1 MTKVRF
7 DSAKPINRKQQS
19 GFAIGVVFL
28 VLVLIGAIMSAIT
41 LMSSASQDTSRDNE
55 NRSLAN
61 GVIRDGAGI
70 ANAVNTLISANG
82 LRVEQVFMFRDS
94 TNTAVYNRAQNI
106 LGPNG
111 SYNFPQ
117 INLAAYNPETTCS
130 QTYLAT
136 AEVYVPIFK
145 PGLSGILKHCQLFL
159 TRAQTTNY
167 GQGGNGLRDSTYL
180 VWTAPLTEAVAK
192 QVNNLLWQS
201 GSAEALPVNDYG
213 LGHLKKLVPPTTV
226 GAPTSLKMIGDASV
240 TADAPGE
247 VSYNIIELPVINGSV
262 RPEGVWTRPY
272 DSNKRNFYYKVYS
285 SY

>member
-82 LRVEQVFMFRDS
+82 LRVEQVFMFRDRS
-94 TNTAVYNRAQNI
+94 TTANQAIFDRAQNI

-117 INLAAYNPETTCS
+117 LNLAAYNPETTCS
-130 QTYLAT
+130 QTHLAT
-136 AEVYVPIFK
+136 EEVSTANNILAQCELT
-145 PGLSGILKHCQLFL
+145 LSRIK
-159 TRAQTTNY
+159 TTNY

-192 QVNNLLWQS
+192 QVNNLLWQAS
-201 GSAEALPVNDYG
+201 NAEALPVYDIFQDS
-213 LGHLKKLVPPTTV
+213 LRKLVPPTTV
-226 GAPTSLKMIGDASV
+226 GAPTALKLVTDASV
-240 TADAPGE
+240 TANAPGE
-247 VSYNIIELPVINGSV
+247 VPANIELPVINGSV
-262 RPEGVWTRPY
+262 RPEGVWTRPV
-272 DSNKRNFYYKVYS
+272 DLNKRNFYYKVYS

>member
-7 DSAKPINRKQQS
+7 ESFNSSNRKQQS

-41 LMSSASQDTSRDNE
+41 LMSSASQDTSIDNE

-94 TNTAVYNRAQNI
+94 TNTAVFNRSQNI

-111 SYNFPQ
+111 TTNFPQ
-117 INLAAYNPETTCS
+117 LSPTAYSFTGCT
-130 QTYLAT
+130 QTILAT
-136 AEVYVPIFK
+136 EEAASTSLADTCMLYM
-145 PGLSGILKHCQLFL
+145 
-159 TRAQTTNY
+159 TRVKTTNY
-167 GQGGNGLRDSTYL
+167 GQSGDGLRGSTYL
-180 VWTAPLTEAVAK
+180 LYTAPLTEAVAK
-192 QVNNLLWQS
+192 QVNSLLWQS
-201 GSAEALPVNDYG
+201 ASAEILPSIAAATPDALQ
-213 LGHLKKLVPPTTV
+213 KLAPPTTV
-226 GAPTSLKMIGDASV
+226 GAPTSLQAV
-240 TADAPGE
+240 TFGGTAAAVGTPF
-247 VSYNIIELPVINGSV
+247 SFALPTINGSV
-262 RPEGVWTRPY
+262 RPEGIYSLDTTAPQTR
-272 DSNKRNFYYKVYS
+272 NIYYKVYS

>member
-7 DSAKPINRKQQS
+7 DSAKPINRKQQN

-61 GVIRDGAGI
+61 GVIRDGAGFV
-70 ANAVNTLISANG
+70 NAINTLISTNG
-82 LRVEQVFMFRDS
+82 LRVEQVFMFRDRS
-94 TNTAVYNRAQNI
+94 TAANQAIFDRAQNI

-117 INLAAYNPETTCS
+117 INMAIYRPETPCS
-130 QTYLAT
+130 QNDLAT
-136 AEVYVPIFK
+136 KDVGFTDIFT
-145 PGLSGILKHCQLFL
+145 SCALFL
-159 TRAQTTNY
+159 TRVQTSNY

-180 VWTAPLTEAVAK
+180 VWTAPLTESVAK

-201 GSAEALPVNDYG
+201 GSSEALPIIDTGVSK
-213 LGHLKKLVPPTTV
+213 LKKLVPPNVV
-226 GAPTSLKMIGDASV
+226 GAPTSLQLPTYADS
-240 TADAPGE
+240 TANAPGE
-247 VSYNIIELPVINGSV
+247 VPTNIELPVINGSV
-262 RPEGVWTRPY
+262 RPEGVWTRP
-272 DSNKRNFYYKVYS
+272 DDLNQRNFYFKVYS

>member
-1 MTKVRF
+1 MQMTKVRF
-7 DSAKPINRKQQS
+7 ESSNSSNRNKQS

-82 LRVEQVFMFRDS
+82 LRVEQVFMFRDRS
-94 TNTAVYNRAQNI
+94 TAANEAIFNRSQNI

-136 AEVYVPIFK
+136 KDVSTTGDV
-145 PGLSGILKHCQLFL
+145 LVHCELFL
-159 TRAQTTNY
+159 NRVQTTNY

-192 QVNNLLWQS
+192 QVNNLLWQA
-201 GSAEALPVNDYG
+201 GTAEALPLRNYG
-213 LGHLKKLVPPTTV
+213 IGMLKKLVPPTTV
-226 GAPTSLKMIGDASV
+226 GAPTALKLVGDANA

-247 VSYNIIELPVINGSV
+247 VPHNIELPVINGSV

>member
-1 MTKVRF
+1 MQMTKVRF
-7 DSAKPINRKQQS
+7 ESSNSSNRNQQS

-28 VLVLIGAIMSAIT
+28 VLLLIGAIMSAIT

-61 GVIRDGAGI
+61 SVIRDGAGI

-82 LRVEQVFMFRDS
+82 LRVEQVFMFRDRS
-94 TNTAVYNRAQNI
+94 TTANEAIFNRSQNI

-117 INLAAYNPETTCS
+117 INLAAYNPVAACS
-130 QTYLAT
+130 QNYLAT
-136 AEVYVPIFK
+136 KDISPTDD
-145 PGLSGILKHCQLFL
+145 ILVQCQLFL
-159 TRAQTTNY
+159 TRVQTTNY

-192 QVNNLLWQS
+192 QVNNLLWQAS
-201 GSAEALPVNDYG
+201 SADALPIIEAG
-213 LGHLKKLVPPTTV
+213 ITTLKKLVPPTTV
-226 GAPTSLKMIGDASV
+226 GAPTAIKLVNDANA
-240 TADAPGE
+240 TADAPGGDPY
-247 VSYNIIELPVINGSV
+247 SFALPVINGSV
-262 RPEGVWTRPY
+262 RPEGVWTRSFDP
-272 DSNKRNFYYKVYS
+272 NQRNFYYKVYS

>member
-7 DSAKPINRKQQS
+7 ESSNPSNRNKQG

-82 LRVEQVFMFRDS
+82 LRVEQVFMFRDRS
-94 TNTAVYNRAQNI
+94 TTANEAIFNRSQNI

-117 INLAAYNPETTCS
+117 INLAAYNPVAACS
-130 QTYLAT
+130 QNYLAT
-136 AEVYVPIFK
+136 NEIPI
-145 PGLSGILKHCQLFL
+145 GDILAQCQLFL
-159 TRAQTTNY
+159 TRVQTTNY

-180 VWTAPLTEAVAK
+180 VWTAPLTEAVSK
-192 QVNNLLWQS
+192 QINNLLWQAS
-201 GSAEALPVNDYG
+201 SVDELPIINAGVN
-213 LGHLKKLVPPTTV
+213 LNKLVPPTTV
-226 GAPTSLKMIGDASV
+226 GAPTALKQATDANA
-240 TADAPGE
+240 TADAPGMNPY
-247 VSYNIIELPVINGSV
+247 SFALPVINGSV
-262 RPEGVWTRPY
+262 RPEGVWTRSFDP
-272 DSNKRNFYYKVYS
+272 NQRNFYYKVYS
-285 SY
+285 SH

>member
-1 MTKVRF
+1 MELMQMTKVRF
-7 DSAKPINRKQQS
+7 ESSNSSNRNKQS

-82 LRVEQVFMFRDS
+82 LRVEQVFMFRDRS
-94 TNTAVYNRAQNI
+94 TAANQAIFDRAQNI
-106 LGPNG
+106 LGPKG

-117 INLAAYNPETTCS
+117 LSPTAYSFTGCT
-130 QTYLAT
+130 QTILAT
-136 AEVYVPIFK
+136 EAAASTSLADTCMLYM
-145 PGLSGILKHCQLFL
+145 
-159 TRAQTTNY
+159 TRVKTTNY
-167 GQGGNGLRDSTYL
+167 GQGGDGLRDSTYL
-180 VWTAPLTEAVAK
+180 LYTAPLTEAVAK

-201 GSAEALPVNDYG
+201 GSAEILPSIAAATPAALQ
-213 LGHLKKLVPPTTV
+213 KLAPPTTV
-226 GAPTSLKMIGDASV
+226 GAPTSLQAV
-240 TADAPGE
+240 TFVGTAATAGTPF
-247 VSYNIIELPVINGSV
+247 SFALPTINGSV
-262 RPEGVWTRPY
+262 RPEGIYSLDTTAPQTR
-272 DSNKRNFYYKVYS
+272 NIYYKVYS

>member
-1 MTKVRF
+1 MKQLHNYSRTSLTK
-7 DSAKPINRKQQS
+7 SSTSCQG

-61 GVIRDGAGI
+61 SVIRDGAGI

-94 TNTAVYNRAQNI
+94 TNTAVYNRSQNI

-117 INLAAYNPETTCS
+117 LSPSAYSFTGCT
-130 QTYLAT
+130 QTILAT
-136 AEVYVPIFK
+136 EAATSVSLADTCMLYM
-145 PGLSGILKHCQLFL
+145 
-159 TRAQTTNY
+159 TRVQTTNY
-167 GQGGNGLRDSTYL
+167 GQSGGGLRDSTYL
-180 VWTAPLTEAVAK
+180 LYTAPLTEAVAK

-201 GSAEALPVNDYG
+201 GSAEILPSIATATPAALQ
-213 LGHLKKLVPPTTV
+213 KLAPPTTV
-226 GAPTSLKMIGDASV
+226 GAPTSLQAV
-240 TADAPGE
+240 TVGGAAAAAGTPF
-247 VSYNIIELPVINGSV
+247 SFALPIINGTV
-262 RPEGVWTRPY
+262 RPEGIYSLDTTAPQ
-272 DSNKRNFYYKVYS
+272 NNNIYYKVYS